1 MTRRLRGCLQG
12 VLCLLAATAGLAS
25 ARPARAQDGPASP
38 NLRDSRAEQP
48 LFLRIRPQAS
58 ASLGS
63 GGSAAYSGALTD
75 AEIARQARAAREAVW
90 ERAAARA
97 RIAIASVCTGCL
109 KPEPAGSVSA
119 GSVSASS
126 GPAGSVS
133 ARPSAGAQAEI
144 RPIPASLAA
153 ISDQPVPEPAT
164 RGDP

>member
-12 VLCLLAATAGLAS
+12 VLCLLAATAGLAG

-109 KPEPAGSVSA
+109 RPEPAGSVSA
-119 GSVSASS
+119 E
-126 GPAGSVS
+126 SVS
-133 ARPSAGAQAEI
+133 ARLSAGAQAEI

>member
-119 GSVSASS
+119 GS
-126 GPAGSVS
+126 GPAESVS